1 MGSTTLTDL
10 LSLPATERF
19 ELAMGLWQSLDR
31 AEQEQALAVSP
42 ALITEL
48 ERRWS
53 RHQHHP
59 EEALS
64 WELVRE
70 DLGLE

>member
-1 MGSTTLTDL
+1 VGGDGG
-10 LSLPATERF
+10 A
-19 ELAMGLWQSLDR
+19 SLDH

-64 WELVRE
+64 WELVRQ

>member
-1 MGSTTLTDL
+1 
-10 LSLPATERF
+10 
-19 ELAMGLWQSLDR
+19 MGLWQSLDH

-53 RHQHHP
+53 RHQHRP
-59 EEALS
+59 EESLS
-64 WELVRE
+64 WELVRQE
-70 DLGLE
+70 LGLE

>member
-1 MGSTTLTDL
+1 MGLTNLSEL
-10 LSLPATERF
+10 LALPATERL
-19 ELAMGLWQSLDR
+19 ELAMGLWQSLDS
-31 AEQEQALAVSP
+31 AELEQALDVNP

-53 RHQHHP
+53 RHQQHP
-59 EEALS
+59 DEAVS
-64 WELVRE
+64 WELVRR

>member
-1 MGSTTLTDL
+1 MNE
-10 LSLPATERF
+10 PA
-19 ELAMGLWQSLDR
+19 MDR
-31 AEQEQALAVSP
+31 IDQEQALAVSP

-59 EEALS
+59 EESLS
-64 WELVRE
+64 WELVRQE
-70 DLGLE
+70 LGLE

>member
-1 MGSTTLTDL
+1 MGLTNLSEL
-10 LSLPATERF
+10 LALPATERL

>member
-1 MGSTTLTDL
+1 MGSTSLTDL
-10 LSLPATERF
+10 LALPATQRL
-19 ELAMGLWQSLDR
+19 ELAMGLWQSLDHT
-31 AEQEQALAVSP
+31 EQEQALAVSP

-64 WELVRE
+64 WELVRQE
-70 DLGLE
+70 LGLE

>member
-1 MGSTTLTDL
+1 MGSTSLTDL
-10 LSLPATERF
+10 LALPATERL
-19 ELAMGLWQSLDR
+19 ELAMGLWQSLDH

-53 RHQHHP
+53 RHKHRP
-59 EEALS
+59 EESLS
-64 WELVRE
+64 WELVRQE
-70 DLGLE
+70 LGLE

>member
-1 MGSTTLTDL
+1 MGSTTLTQL
-10 LSLPATERF
+10 LALPATERL
-19 ELAMGLWQSLDR
+19 ELAMGLWQSLDHT
-31 AEQEQALAVSP
+31 EQEQALAVSP
-42 ALITEL
+42 TLITEL

-64 WELVRE
+64 WERVRQ
-70 DLGLE
+70 DLGLG

>member
-1 MGSTTLTDL
+1 MNE
-10 LSLPATERF
+10 PA
-19 ELAMGLWQSLDR
+19 MDR
-31 AEQEQALAVSP
+31 IDQEQALAVSP

-53 RHQHHP
+53 
-59 EEALS
+59 L
-64 WELVRE
+64 ELVRQ

>member
-1 MGSTTLTDL
+1 MT
-10 LSLPATERF
+10 LPASERLD
-19 ELAMGLWQSLDR
+19 LAMGLWQSLDHT
-31 AEQEQALAVSP
+31 EQEQALAVSP

-48 ERRWS
+48 ERRWT

-64 WELVRE
+64 WELVRQDL
-70 DLGLE
+70 DLG

>member
-1 MGSTTLTDL
+1 MGE
-10 LSLPATERF
+10 P
-19 ELAMGLWQSLDR
+19 SLDR
-31 AEQEQALAVSP
+31 VEHEQALAVIP

-59 EEALS
+59 EETLS
-64 WELVRE
+64 WELVRQE
-70 DLGLE
+70 LGLE

>member
-1 MGSTTLTDL
+1 MGE
-10 LSLPATERF
+10 P
-19 ELAMGLWQSLDR
+19 SLDPV
-31 AEQEQALAVSP
+31 EQ
-42 ALITEL
+42 

-64 WELVRE
+64 WELVRQE
-70 DLGLE
+70 LGVE

>member
-1 MGSTTLTDL
+1 MNE
-10 LSLPATERF
+10 PA
-19 ELAMGLWQSLDR
+19 MDR
-31 AEQEQALAVSP
+31 IDQEQAFAVSP

-64 WELVRE
+64 WELVCQ
-70 DLGLE
+70 DLGIE